1 MLFSG
6 ENSILR
12 QIPKALLS
20 LSVFQKNDNIMQ
32 KKLFAVA
39 DIGGTNGRFA
49 IFAATGNGL
58 ELAAKK
64 WVPTSR
70 LADTKDIL
78 AAFTKWESAEISPDT
93 HSYFGN
99 GASSLDAH
107 NFAAIVIAIAGPV
120 GEGRGCL
127 SNACLEIDLRRA
139 DIPCH
144 ARLVNDF
151 EVQAWACMAPCGQ
164 NARLIAGPD
173 SDIHETRAVI
183 GAGTGLGVA
192 ALLPDRAGWR
202 AIPSE
207 AGHMN
212 FPFVGKKEE
221 DFHSFL
227 CSRLDLRFARGD
239 DTITGR
245 GLAILHEYLTGE
257 RIGAR
262 EVGEKALQSPTPTL
276 EWYSRFYARACR
288 NWMLATLCN
297 GGLWIAGG
305 IAAQNPLT
313 VTSPFFMAELYNAP
327 EEYLQ
332 KMPVRLI
339 EDKDSG
345 LWGGA
350 WLATQIARVD

>member
-1 MLFSG
+1 
-6 ENSILR
+6 
-12 QIPKALLS
+12 
-20 LSVFQKNDNIMQ
+20 MQ

-49 IFAATGNGL
+49 IFADKGEGL
-58 ELAAKK
+58 GLAAKK
-64 WVPTSR
+64 WVPTAQ
-70 LADTKDIL
+70 LANTEDIL
-78 AAFTKWESAEISPDT
+78 ASFTKWESAEITPDA
-93 HSYFGN
+93 HSYFQAGN

-107 NFAAIVIAIAGPV
+107 NFAAIVIAMAGPV
-120 GEGRGCL
+120 SEGRGCL
-127 SNACLEIDLRRA
+127 SNACLEIDLCKA
-139 DIPCH
+139 DFPCQ

-151 EVQAWACMAPCGQ
+151 EVQARACLAPCGQ
-164 NARLIAGPD
+164 DARLIAGPD
-173 SDIHETRAVI
+173 SDIHETKAVI

-192 ALLPDRAGWR
+192 ALVPDGPRWR
-202 AIPSE
+202 ALPSE

-212 FPFVGKKEE
+212 FPFLGKKED

-245 GLAILHEYLTGE
+245 GLEILHEYLTGE
-257 RIGAR
+257 KITAR

-313 VTSPFFMAELYNAP
+313 VTSPFFIAELYNAP

-350 WLATQIARVD
+350 WLARQIAIRD

>member
-1 MLFSG
+1 
-6 ENSILR
+6 
-12 QIPKALLS
+12 
-20 LSVFQKNDNIMQ
+20 MQ

-49 IFAATGNGL
+49 IFADKGTGL

-64 WVPTSR
+64 WVPTAQ
-70 LADTKDIL
+70 LANTEDIL
-78 AAFTKWESAEISPDT
+78 AAFAKWESAAITSGAI
-93 HSYFGN
+93 SYFGN
-99 GASSLDAH
+99 GASSLDA
-107 NFAAIVIAIAGPV
+107 NDFAAIVIAIAGPV
-120 GEGRGCL
+120 CEGRGCL
-127 SNACLEIDLRRA
+127 SNACLEIDLRKA
-139 DIPCH
+139 DFPCL

-151 EVQAWACMAPCGQ
+151 EVQAWASLAPCGQ

-173 SDIHETRAVI
+173 SDIHETKAVI

-192 ALLPDRAGWR
+192 ALVPDRTGWR
-202 AIPSE
+202 ALPSE

-212 FPFVGKKEE
+212 FPFLGKKEE

-245 GLAILHEYLTGE
+245 GLEILHEYLTDE
-257 RIGAR
+257 KITAR

-313 VTSPFFMAELYNAP
+313 VASPFFMAELYNAP
-327 EEYLQ
+327 EDYLQ

-350 WLATQIARVD
+350 WLARQIAIQD